1 MIQVKRLVEKL
12 LEYLQAQLAAYEE
25 EEQEIMQNY
34 GEQKSDTQQ
43 SQEPEYQLN

>member
-34 GEQKSDTQQ
+34 GEQKSDTICKYV
-43 SQEPEYQLN
+43 SKS